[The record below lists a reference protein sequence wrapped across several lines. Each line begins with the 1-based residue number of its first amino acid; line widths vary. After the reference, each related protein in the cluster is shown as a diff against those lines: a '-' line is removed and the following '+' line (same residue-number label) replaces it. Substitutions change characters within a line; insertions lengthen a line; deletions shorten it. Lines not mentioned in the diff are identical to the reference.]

1 MPGRSRKLIGMIVL
15 LAGLTAYVA
24 LVATIATTWLPGHWA
39 VQVAFFA
46 VAGVAWAL
54 PLKPFMAWM
63 NSGAEDGAD
72 E

>member
-1 MPGRSRKLIGMIVL
+1 MSPRGRKLIGMLILILGLLAYIVL
-15 LAGLTAYVA
+15 VVTV
-24 LVATIATTWLPGHWA
+24 ATTWLPAHWA

-63 NSGAEDGAD
+63 NQGE
-72 E
+72 EE